1 VRQPYR
7 VVRADGLPLVLAGL
21 WAGWRDPAVGALL
34 RTFTI
39 VTTAAD
45 ARLVEL
51 HHRMPVSLPPRAWD
65 RWLDPSLADP
75 AELHSLLAEGDP
87 EPLEIYPVVRLVN
100 DVRNDG
106 PELLER
112 LAV

>member
-1 VRQPYR
+1 
-7 VVRADGLPLVLAGL
+7 GL
-21 WAGWRDPAVGALL
+21 WAGWRDPADGALR

-45 ARLVEL
+45 ARLADL
-51 HHRMPVSLPPRAWD
+51 HDRMPVSLPVGAWD
-65 RWLDPSLADP
+65 RWLDPNLADP
-75 AELHSLLAEGDP
+75 AELHGLLAAGDQ
-87 EPLEIYPVVRLVN
+87 EPLDIYPVVRLVN